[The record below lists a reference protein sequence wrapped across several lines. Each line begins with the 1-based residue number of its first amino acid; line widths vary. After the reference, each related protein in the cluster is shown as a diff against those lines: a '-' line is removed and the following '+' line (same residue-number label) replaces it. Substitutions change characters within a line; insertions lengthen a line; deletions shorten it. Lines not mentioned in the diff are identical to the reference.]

1 MLQEVI
7 FKLNSEEFGF
17 DIMNVNEIIKMQPL
31 TTMPDSLAYV
41 LGVTN
46 IRGKVIPILSLKTLL
61 SMPEKEDDEKTR
73 IIVLSLD
80 DKMYGF
86 RVDEVSEIIRI
97 EEDQIEL
104 KEALGTDQEESVI
117 SGIAKV
123 EDRLIKLVDFK
134 KILGK

>member
-86 RVDEVSEIIRI
+86 KVDEVSEIIRI

>member
-7 FKLNSEEFGF
+7 FKLNGEEFGF

-31 TTMPDSLAYV
+31 TTMPDSLAYI

-46 IRGKVIPILSLKTLL
+46 IRGKVIPVISLKSLL
-61 SMPEKEDDEKTR
+61 SMTEKEDDDKTR
-73 IIVLSLD
+73 IIVVSLE

-86 RVDEVSEIIRI
+86 KVDEVSEIIRI
-97 EEDQIEL
+97 EEEKIEQ
-104 KEALGTDQEESVI
+104 KEALGAEKEESVI
-117 SGIAKV
+117 TGIAKV